1 MTSTYNAATGVWT
14 ASGAIAAVNALLAG
28 VTLTPASNFNG
39 SFSIATSVSDG
50 VAPAITGSKAFT
62 GIAVNDAPTATNLST
77 AETYTEDTP
86 LNLVDIVVSDVDSA
100 NVTATLTLS
109 NPAAG
114 SLSTATSGAVTSTYN
129 AATGVWTASGA
140 IADVNA
146 LLAGVTLT
154 PAANFNGSFS
164 IATSVSDG
172 VAPAIT
178 GSKAFT
184 GIAVNDA
191 PTATN
196 LSTAETYTEDTP
208 LNLIDIVVSD
218 VDSAN
223 VTATLTLSN
232 PAAGSLST
240 ATSGAVTSTYNAATG
255 VWTASGA
262 IADVNALLAGVTLT
276 PAANFNG
283 SFSIAT
289 SVSDGVAPA
298 ITGSKAFTGIAVNDA
313 PTATNLS
320 TAETYTEDTPLNLV
334 DIVVSDV
341 DSANVTATLTLSNP
355 AAGSL
360 STATSGAVTSTYN
373 AATGVWTASGAIA
386 DVNALLAGVTLTPA
400 ANFNGSFSIATS
412 VSDGVAP
419 AITGSKAFTGIA
431 VNDAPT
437 ATNLSTA
444 ETYTEDTPLNLVDI
458 VVSDVDSANVTA
470 TLTLSNPAAGSLSTA
485 TSGGGDL
492 DL

>member
-1 MTSTYNAATGVWT
+1 M
-14 ASGAIAAVNALLAG
+14 
-28 VTLTPASNFNG
+28 
-39 SFSIATSVSDG
+39 
-50 VAPAITGSKAFT
+50 
-62 GIAVNDAPTATNLST
+62 
-77 AETYTEDTP
+77 
-86 LNLVDIVVSDVDSA
+86 
-100 NVTATLTLS
+100 
-109 NPAAG
+109 
-114 SLSTATSGAVTSTYN
+114 
-129 AATGVWTASGA
+129 
-140 IADVNA
+140 
-146 LLAGVTLT
+146 
-154 PAANFNGSFS
+154 
-164 IATSVSDG
+164 
-172 VAPAIT
+172 
-178 GSKAFT
+178 
-184 GIAVNDA
+184 
-191 PTATN
+191 
-196 LSTAETYTEDTP
+196 
-208 LNLIDIVVSD
+208 
-218 VDSAN
+218 
-223 VTATLTLSN
+223 
-232 PAAGSLST
+232 
-240 ATSGAVTSTYNAATG
+240 AVTSTYNAATG

-444 ETYTEDTPLNLVDI
+444 ETYTENTPLNLVDI

-485 TSGGGDL
+485 TSGAVTSTYNAATGVWTASGAIAASMRCWRG
-492 DL
+492 